1 MILPFLLVVV
11 SFVYLFVI
19 LHKNT
24 NLKRKM
30 VSSQWAKTAEK
41 CEISSKKKKLPLYYD
56 ILQFHSGINCEVT
69 LYNKV
74 LTLVNLN

>member
-11 SFVYLFVI
+11 SFAYLFVI
-19 LHKNT
+19 LHKNS

-30 VSSQWAKTAEK
+30 VSSQRAKTAEK
-41 CEISSKKKKLPLYYD
+41 CEISSKKKKLPLYY

>member
-1 MILPFLLVVV
+1 MILHFLLIVVPT
-11 SFVYLFVI
+11 VYLFVN

-24 NLKRKM
+24 NSKIKM
-30 VSSQWAKTAEK
+30 LSSQKS
-41 CEISSKKKKLPLYYD
+41 EISSAPIKKFALYYD
-56 ILQFHSGINCEVT
+56 ILQFHSGIDCEAT